1 MQVLCSNPELLYHYL
16 SNSENRHRE
25 PATPGRGTLVRSS
38 HFYIFPT
45 LGIISFVCVRK
56 QFLNSTDYWVCNSVY
71 PISGAQ
77 EKMKYFSLTTQ
88 VTIDFLAISKKDPN
102 SLQHKNVGAAKNK
115 ATLVSCYTLAWLL
128 YRRRLYSVQEVRRET
143 LFRRGKY
150 ALLALQREGKLC
162 KQVPCVLPH

>member
-1 MQVLCSNPELLYHYL
+1 MQVMCSNPALLQVTFQTV
-16 SNSENRHRE
+16 RTGTE

-77 EKMKYFSLTTQ
+77 EKMKYFSVTEQ

-102 SLQHKNVGAAKNK
+102 S
-115 ATLVSCYTLAWLL
+115 
-128 YRRRLYSVQEVRRET
+128 
-143 LFRRGKY
+143 
-150 ALLALQREGKLC
+150 
-162 KQVPCVLPH
+162 